1 MNLIKKNFFI
11 CFCKSNFTSK
21 EKEAL
26 QKRIEEENRKLQEK
40 IRSVLIKYFKVDFFF
55 DQ

>member
-1 MNLIKKNFFI
+1 MKFSFKL
-11 CFCKSNFTSK
+11 KSCLK

-40 IRSVLIKYFKVDFFF
+40 IRLALEYLLG
-55 DQ
+55 

>member
-1 MNLIKKNFFI
+1 MLNTIRKLSSKL
-11 CFCKSNFTSK
+11 KSCLK

-40 IRSVLIKYFKVDFFF
+40 IRLASFKEPPTT
-55 DQ
+55 